1 MIRRNGGK
9 VEKENVT
16 IAVQR
21 PETVRLEQSFT
32 DMYPTAK
39 VELSKHDIDIL
50 TFEFEGTGFVLRGE
64 LFVGT

>member
-21 PETVRLEQSFT
+21 PG
-32 DMYPTAK
+32 DC
-39 VELSKHDIDIL
+39 
-50 TFEFEGTGFVLRGE
+50 TFGAEFYRYVSHG
-64 LFVGT
+64 